1 MCRTGSFICGMCI
14 GLVVGAGVCVMADPR
29 LRPCK
34 SKVKKAMHKVGDA
47 VDSAIDNVADM
58 MD

>member
-1 MCRTGSFICGMCI
+1 MCI
-14 GLVVGAGVCVMADPR
+14 GLLVGAGVCAMADPR
-29 LRPCK
+29 LRPSKC
-34 SKVKKAMHKVGDA
+34 KVKKAMHKVGDA